1 MLFKRTSRTDPET
14 VFIVVQNVSGG
25 VLTAGYACCFDLSAS
40 VDGVR
45 VTKPAAANLGVFAG
59 VADSDIASNAY
70 GLTQVWGYRASAY
83 IYSSTGASAA
93 GDILTPVD
101 AQWGLT
107 PSAIAAG
114 TRAYGHCAAI
124 VASSGAGSS
133 RYNTTGAIFV
143 KAL

>member
-25 VLTAGYACCFDLSAS
+25 TLTAGYACCFDLSAS

-45 VTKPAAANLGVFAG
+45 VTKPASANLGVFAG
-59 VADSDIASNAY
+59 VADSDIADSGY

-83 IYSSTGASAA
+83 VYSSTGSSAA
-93 GDILTPVD
+93 GDILTPVN
-101 AQWGLT
+101 AEWGLT
-107 PSAIAAG
+107 PSAIAVG
-114 TRAYGHCAAI
+114 TRAYGHLAAALS
-124 VASSGAGSS
+124 ASSSS
-133 RYNTTGAIFV
+133 RYNTTSAIFV